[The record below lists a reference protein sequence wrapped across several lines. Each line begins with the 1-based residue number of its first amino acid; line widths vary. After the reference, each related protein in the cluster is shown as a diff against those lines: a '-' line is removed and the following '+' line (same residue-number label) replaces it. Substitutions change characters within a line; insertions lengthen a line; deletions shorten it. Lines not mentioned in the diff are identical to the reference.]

1 MLGFRP
7 PAPRSRS
14 APRTATMS
22 GAAVR
27 PFVSPSLDVIH
38 HGWSVEAEEQAAASS
53 PSPSLL
59 TMTATFNPE
68 IDVGT
73 TEVVF
78 VPRFAAGHARKV
90 PSFSTKP
97 LPWVLESVQQQ
108 EGSLWEFP
116 SVGLTLCRPCRFI
129 IADFPFIRRSQH
141 KSEEATS
148 GHCCCARRI
157 NNEMRT

>member
-1 MLGFRP
+1 MTYRPTVPRPTVALLIENLVKSFFILLGFRP

-38 HGWSVEAEEQAAASS
+38 HGWSAEAEEQAAAS
-53 PSPSLL
+53 SPSLL

-78 VPRFAAGHARKV
+78 VPRFAAGHTRQKCLRFLRN
-90 PSFSTKP
+90 PCLGFWNLFSNKKGQYGSFR
-97 LPWVLESVQQQ
+97 LL
-108 EGSLWEFP
+108 
-116 SVGLTLCRPCRFI
+116 
-129 IADFPFIRRSQH
+129 D
-141 KSEEATS
+141 
-148 GHCCCARRI
+148 
-157 NNEMRT
+157 